1 MLYALAGY
9 YYARPS
15 IFDDMWWQR
24 SRRFDSLFALLGCLL
39 VVFVVLPLAGV
50 LLAVSP
56 HTLFVALTDQETTGA
71 ITLTIVASAIA
82 TVLAILTGVPLALL
96 LARRRSRGKR
106 LVSALVYLPVV
117 IPHTAAGIALL
128 LVFGRTGVIG
138 GSLAPLGLTFTETLA
153 GVVVAMLFVSAPFL
167 VNMSRDAFAVVDREV
182 EQMAATDGASHWQV
196 FRLVT
201 LPLAWRGVLS
211 GTVMMWARGMSEFGA
226 VVILAYYPKTAPV
239 LLYERFEAFGL
250 DAALPVAALLIVVA
264 LVVFMVLRLVLQP
277 ERDS

>member
-1 MLYALAGY
+1 V
-9 YYARPS
+9 
-15 IFDDMWWQR
+15 
-24 SRRFDSLFALLGCLL
+24 LLGCLL
-39 VVFVVLPLAGV
+39 VVFVVLPLGGV

-56 HTLFVALTDQETTGA
+56 HALIVALTDPETTGA
-71 ITLTIVASAIA
+71 ITLTVVASAIA

-96 LARRRSRGKR
+96 LARRRFRGKR
-106 LVSALVYLPVV
+106 LVSALVDLPVV

-211 GTVMMWARGMSEFGA
+211 GIVMMWARGMSEFGA
-226 VVILAYYPKTAPV
+226 VVILAYYPRTAPV

-250 DAALPVAALLIVVA
+250 DAALPVAALLILVA
-264 LVVFMVLRLVLQP
+264 LAVFMLLRLALQP
-277 ERDS
+277 EERG